1 MKKIELPQNLIK
13 NKEKMIVIGVSI
25 AAIILLLVF
34 VLKPDGSGEQK
45 ANSDD
50 TVILSDTGE
59 ASVINTSVPEF
70 KIKQD
75 SANLVDK
82 YASFKRDS
90 INQERILEDN
100 RMALSG
106 NSRLTSGASYGSGYD
121 ENLKERENRSSY
133 ADSPSDRL
141 AAYMNESAS
150 RTQKNVN
157 SVREDE
163 EEEEEERPVK
173 KKKKRNST
181 KNVYGDYSFWDNTP
195 AEQSQGQRQVAAKT
209 TNSTG
214 IEQGQNVVEQ
224 GFVQSSQTGER
235 TNTNRSNY
243 TSRSRGKKVRFEDLD
258 PAEQKQVL
266 REIGKPYYEE
276 NSEILA
282 EIVTVGTVQQ
292 GESVKLMTTEDA
304 IWNLHR
310 IPRGTVIT
318 GVVSFSGN
326 RCNIELSSFVLKGRK
341 IVDGNFEVYS
351 MNGARG
357 LEVNGFNASE
367 ELEEE
372 GISEGL
378 GKLGRVGRAAGVVTS
393 VIRSKNKRSIT
404 ISNRTPCLLRVKNV
418 NS

>member
-1 MKKIELPQNLIK
+1 MKKIELPQSVIK
-13 NKEKMIVIGVSI
+13 NKEKMIVVGVSI
-25 AAIILLLVF
+25 AALILLLVF
-34 VLKPDGSGEQK
+34 VFKPEDSSEQR
-45 ANSDD
+45 ANPND
-50 TVILSDTGE
+50 VVVLSNTGE

-70 KIKQD
+70 KIKRD
-75 SANLVDK
+75 SSNLVDK
-82 YASFKRDS
+82 YASYKQDS
-90 INQERILEDN
+90 INQEKILEN
-100 RMALSG
+100 NKMALSG
-106 NSRLTSGASYGSGYD
+106 NSRLTSGSSYNSGYS
-121 ENLKERENRSSY
+121 ENLKERESSY

-150 RTQKNVN
+150 RAKKNV
-157 SVREDE
+157 SSIREE
-163 EEEEEERPVK
+163 EEEEEERPIRK
-173 KKKKRNST
+173 KKKKNST
-181 KNVYGDYSFWDNTP
+181 KSVYGDYSFWDNTP
-195 AEQSQGQRQVAAKT
+195 AEQSQGQRQVSVST
-209 TNSTG
+209 TNSSA
-214 IEQGQNVVEQ
+214 EQGQNVVEQ
-224 GFVQSSQTGER
+224 GYGQSSQQVVSER
-235 TNTNRSNY
+235 TNRNNY

-276 NSEILA
+276 NTEILA

-292 GESVKLMTTEDA
+292 GESVKLMTTEEA

-357 LEVNGFNASE
+357 LEVNGFNATE
-367 ELEEE
+367 EVEEE
-372 GISEGL
+372 GLSEGL
-378 GKLGRVGRAAGVVTS
+378 SSLGRVGRAAGAVTNAL
-393 VIRSKNKRSIT
+393 RSKNKRSIT
-404 ISNRTPCLLRVKNV
+404 ISNRTPCLLRVKN